1 MNSLLSKEMTMTIE
15 IQDSTML
22 EKQAAARSQTV
33 TGKTE
38 RNF

>member
-1 MNSLLSKEMTMTIE
+1 MTIE

-33 TGKTE
+33 ADKIE
-38 RNF
+38 RDF